1 MKYIVIIL
9 LLLGCRCLIFAQA
22 SNISMTIQP
31 IALLDIEPD
40 NSIISFAFGNPAQA
54 GNSISVPANNDIKR
68 LNITSVV
75 AVGVTRRIDV
85 MMVGSLGNGIR
96 LRLQTTGPTAS
107 AVGNVGS
114 ISNADLYIS
123 NLSQTIISN
132 IGGGHTT
139 NGTNRGFR
147 FNYSIE
153 IQDFRQL
160 KASNQSVQ
168 IVYTLSEN

>member
-1 MKYIVIIL
+1 
-9 LLLGCRCLIFAQA
+9 
-22 SNISMTIQP
+22 MTIQP

-40 NSIISFAFGNPAQA
+40 NSVVSFTFGNPTQA
-54 GNSISVPANNDIKR
+54 GNSITLPANNDIKR

-75 AVGVTRRIDV
+75 AAGVTRRVDV
-85 MMVGSLGNGIR
+85 MMVGSLSNGIR
-96 LRLQTTGPTAS
+96 LKLQTTGPTAS

-114 ISNADLYIS
+114 ISNGDLFIS
-123 NLSQTIISN
+123 NSSQTIINS

-139 NGTNRGFR
+139 NGANRGFR

-153 IQDFRQL
+153 IQDFSQL

-168 IVYTLSEN
+168 IIYTLSEN